1 MANESN
7 GQGVLSNVDNST
19 KVFSAF
25 MVLGLTGLLF
35 LIVFGNLSG
44 NLGFQALSNV
54 TTNESVPGINGTTYT
69 LDQFGTTGFES
80 LTVNTVVN
88 LTNDEVINAA
98 NYTVAGASGT
108 IVGSVGRTGNFTNI
122 TVSYTVSFQG
132 QAERDSESVITNLT
146 GGVNTYF
153 TFANVWFTLL
163 AVVLLIIIVM
173 GVIGVVQSR
182 NNKSGGFTN

>member
-1 MANESN
+1 MAE
-7 GQGVLSNVDNST
+7 GVLSNVENST

-44 NLGFQALSNV
+44 NLGFQAQTNA
-54 TTNESVPGINGTTYT
+54 TTDESIPAINGTTYT
-69 LDQFGTTGFES
+69 FDQVASTGFQS
-80 LTVNTVVN
+80 LAVSGAVN
-88 LTNDEVINAA
+88 LTNGEIINSA
-98 NYTVAGASGT
+98 NYTIDSTAGT
-108 IVGSVGRTGNFTNI
+108 ITNATVQNFFNV
-122 TVSYTVSFQG
+122 TVNYTVSFKG
-132 QAERDSESVITNLT
+132 QAERDSEGVITNLT

-182 NNKSGGFTN
+182 SNNNGRFAN